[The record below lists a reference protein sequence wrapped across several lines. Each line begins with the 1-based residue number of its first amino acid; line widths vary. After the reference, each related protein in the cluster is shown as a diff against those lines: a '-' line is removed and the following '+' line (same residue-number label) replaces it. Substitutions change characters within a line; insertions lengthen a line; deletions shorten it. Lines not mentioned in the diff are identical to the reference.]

1 MGMFD
6 NVNFEM
12 NCPKCWCKVK
22 GFQSKD
28 ANCTL
33 DTIDPVAVDTFYS
46 SCPECCEWIELSRN
60 EPRVSE
66 VPRETPFS
74 LAEVLALGFSLVI
87 KKDA

>member
-12 NCPKCWCKVK
+12 NCPKCLCKVK

-28 ANCTL
+28 SDCTL

-46 SCPECCEWIELSRN
+46 SCPECREWIELSRN
-60 EPRVSE
+60 RSQEPKA
-66 VPRETPFS
+66 PRETPFS

-87 KKDA
+87 NKDA